1 MIDEMAIYKV
11 MIVEMMISGMM
22 TDVIAIYKV
31 MIVEMMIDG
40 VMIDGGDA
48 VLDDDWWDVIDDW

>member
-1 MIDEMAIYKV
+1 MIG
-11 MIVEMMISGMM
+11 GMM